1 MQEYIKMPYWI
12 NGWQDMISDNL
23 ISFRNLIDNKNS
35 YKIELSYLRNYYL
48 QNQDTFRDVVDEM
61 ALRGFEFHLT
71 KPNVLFYD
79 KRYENV
85 EFLKAEEYAD
95 FTNIDFEI
103 FSLGNFISRFK
114 VKNNEFFNYIPLE
127 GFKVLNPEIN
137 IEKLKLEFNKNGFE
151 FYKVSSSSND
161 LVLDKVECVE
171 DRNIYTFELE
181 KNYRESSEEK
191 IIVNLDDTNSYNEEN
206 SLCTDDRV
214 EKYFYGNAYLFAMR
228 YLTMNGVKYL
238 RQITNETIINLCKS
252 RGIGVIKIKKII
264 DRLIE
269 IYQNERDFIKINYDI
284 FDIDFCFCISNLE
297 DAREFFKGEM
307 NLKDSAEINERHL
320 ELFSNKKGVTKK
332 KLELVIEILQRFN
345 SIERKRPF
353 KKEVKIE
360 FVGYWYEKF
369 KNISI
374 NEIGKIFNVDKE
386 ICSPLTL
393 EQINNKDIIDLGLM
407 DNYEEINKISEIIN
421 KTKQLRYLLEEAI
434 KSINDKEKEVLEY
447 RYIYGDTL
455 IAIGKKLNVTRE
467 RIRQIE
473 VRGKNKFV
481 KYLLNNNFHTVLSLE
496 FIGRDFFFI
505 KELLQFFKEENIYY
519 YKIILNEIG
528 KIYIF
533 EALNLVYFKNYQGI
547 DKKIESIEAIINE
560 LPEFFNIYDN
570 LDTLINGITAL
581 GIDDVSLEQVEDLL
595 ISYRYKIQGEYATK
609 VKMTLYSTLEEIFK
623 VYIKKPIR
631 LDDDG
636 AKQIS
641 IIAKKHFDFDLNN
654 SVKTMEGRIRDN
666 KDIILVDRLTFV
678 HIDNYDFNRKYVLKA
693 YNYLKEIF
701 KIKDFVN
708 IGVVFNEFKDE
719 FIENGINNKL
729 ALYSLIQY
737 YYGDEFRVGK
747 GNTLDIYKDIN
758 TDITSREDKLI
769 KFINDNGG
777 SSTKDEI
784 LNSLGWTEAKIEN
797 AICDSQN
804 IIRYGKFI
812 TTLQHLNITEGE
824 KNEIS
829 KVVKKLMFKDGYT
842 TSILLLKEI
851 MFNSELSDFIRRNRI
866 KSNETIAAIVKKL
879 LPNIYGHINFLYN
892 ETCKYKSIEDVVRN
906 KFENTFYREDIRKFM
921 YSLGYKEMMYSRTV
935 TNIIEEG
942 TFVEIGNDEFVNSK
956 DFNID
961 EDVIK
966 ETKEY
971 IDSQF
976 HDNEYL
982 VLSELK
988 GYRKALPY
996 IDYKWT
1002 PHLIKSVVAGKG
1014 YRQIRRI
1021 FQDSRSEKV
1030 IIVRENSEIKSF
1042 ADFLYYIIK
1051 NEYRGNMHERKI
1063 YDFLSEKGVVTSQED
1078 ILDKKIPYDLKV
1090 SGRII
1095 IDDVGRVELI

>member
-1 MQEYIKMPYWI
+1 
-12 NGWQDMISDNL
+12 
-23 ISFRNLIDNKNS
+23 
-35 YKIELSYLRNYYL
+35 
-48 QNQDTFRDVVDEM
+48 
-61 ALRGFEFHLT
+61 
-71 KPNVLFYD
+71 
-79 KRYENV
+79 
-85 EFLKAEEYAD
+85 
-95 FTNIDFEI
+95 
-103 FSLGNFISRFK
+103 
-114 VKNNEFFNYIPLE
+114 
-127 GFKVLNPEIN
+127 
-137 IEKLKLEFNKNGFE
+137 
-151 FYKVSSSSND
+151 
-161 LVLDKVECVE
+161 
-171 DRNIYTFELE
+171 
-181 KNYRESSEEK
+181 
-191 IIVNLDDTNSYNEEN
+191 
-206 SLCTDDRV
+206 
-214 EKYFYGNAYLFAMR
+214 
-228 YLTMNGVKYL
+228 
-238 RQITNETIINLCKS
+238 
-252 RGIGVIKIKKII
+252 
-264 DRLIE
+264 
-269 IYQNERDFIKINYDI
+269 
-284 FDIDFCFCISNLE
+284 
-297 DAREFFKGEM
+297 
-307 NLKDSAEINERHL
+307 
-320 ELFSNKKGVTKK
+320 
-332 KLELVIEILQRFN
+332 
-345 SIERKRPF
+345 
-353 KKEVKIE
+353 
-360 FVGYWYEKF
+360 
-369 KNISI
+369 
-374 NEIGKIFNVDKE
+374 
-386 ICSPLTL
+386 
-393 EQINNKDIIDLGLM
+393 
-407 DNYEEINKISEIIN
+407 
-421 KTKQLRYLLEEAI
+421 
-434 KSINDKEKEVLEY
+434 
-447 RYIYGDTL
+447 
-455 IAIGKKLNVTRE
+455 
-467 RIRQIE
+467 
-473 VRGKNKFV
+473 
-481 KYLLNNNFHTVLSLE
+481 
-496 FIGRDFFFI
+496 
-505 KELLQFFKEENIYY
+505 
-519 YKIILNEIG
+519 
-528 KIYIF
+528 
-533 EALNLVYFKNYQGI
+533 
-547 DKKIESIEAIINE
+547 
-560 LPEFFNIYDN
+560 
-570 LDTLINGITAL
+570 
-581 GIDDVSLEQVEDLL
+581 
-595 ISYRYKIQGEYATK
+595 
-609 VKMTLYSTLEEIFK
+609 
-623 VYIKKPIR
+623 
-631 LDDDG
+631 
-636 AKQIS
+636 
-641 IIAKKHFDFDLNN
+641 
-654 SVKTMEGRIRDN
+654 MEGRIRDN

-824 KNEIS
+824 NNEIS

-879 LPNIYGHINFLYN
+879 LPNIDGHINFLYN
-892 ETCKYKSIEDVVRN
+892 ETCKYKSVEDVVRN

-1095 IDDVGRVELI
+1095 IDEVGRVELI